1 MKCFRSKQIIIC
13 ILRSATI
20 NMGISILKFISY
32 FALILLCVFL
42 CSPSVIA
49 DGHIKE
55 KPVSYYTQ
63 IVPILKRSCQG
74 CHHPGDPN
82 GDLIVTSY
90 DELKRGGMAGEAI
103 ISGKP
108 DDSLLI
114 ELISGDP
121 PAMPQNQEPLSK
133 EEIDL
138 FRRWILEGAK
148 DDTPADADV
157 MDGENPI
164 YTVPPVI
171 SALAYSPDGTS
182 LAVSGVHEVLLY
194 DTKTFEIKARLVG
207 KARRITS
214 IVYADAGKVLGV
226 AGGSPAQF
234 GEIQIWDTAT
244 NKLTKAIRSTYD
256 TIYGL
261 SFSPDTKR
269 VAIGSSDK
277 TVRVISIT
285 DEKELVKFDNHGDW
299 VFGTVFSTDGSH
311 FVSCSRDTAL
321 KLVEVDTGSFV
332 DDVNS
337 SNKGYGEI
345 NAIARHPNA
354 DQVLSV
360 GEDRIPRL
368 YRMFRQTRRD
378 VGNTDFNLIRA
389 YEAQGGSIDAVAFSA
404 DGRKFAVGSSAGE
417 ARIYNVADGKRLAS
431 MQGDTVG
438 VFALAFHPNGT
449 QLATGGFDGK
459 IRIFDANSGQQLNIF
474 MSVPIE
480 TTASEEV
487 TLAVSG
493 MT

>member
-1 MKCFRSKQIIIC
+1 MVLLRLRLLNFFVIFLFCYIFC
-13 ILRSATI
+13 IPHV
-20 NMGISILKFISY
+20 N
-32 FALILLCVFL
+32 
-42 CSPSVIA
+42 A
-49 DGHIKE
+49 DGHE
-55 KPVSYYTQ
+55 KSEPVSYFKQ
-63 IVPILKRSCQG
+63 IFPLLKRSCQG

-103 ISGKP
+103 IPGKP
-108 DDSLLI
+108 DESLLI

-121 PAMPQNQEPLSK
+121 PAMPQNQEPLTK

-138 FRRWILEGAK
+138 FKRWIIEGAN
-148 DDTPADADV
+148 DDTPEETGGT
-157 MDGENPI
+157 DGENYPK
-164 YTVPPVI
+164 YTVPPVV
-171 SALAYSPDGTS
+171 SALAFSPDGTT
-182 LAVSGVHEVLLY
+182 LAVSGFSEVLLY
-194 DTKTFEIKARLVG
+194 DTKTYDIKARLVG
-207 KARRITS
+207 KARRIQS
-214 IVYADAGKVLGV
+214 IVYTDGGKILGI

-234 GEIQIWDTAT
+234 GEVQLWDTTT
-244 NKLTKAIRSTYD
+244 NKPIKTIRSTYD

-261 SFSPDTKR
+261 SFSPDSSR
-269 VAIGSSDK
+269 VAFGSSDH
-277 TVRVISIT
+277 TVRVVSIK
-285 DEKELVKFDNHGDW
+285 DEKELVKFDNHSDW
-299 VFGTVFSTDGSH
+299 VFGTVFSTDGSY

-368 YRMFRQTRRD
+368 YKMFREIRRD

-389 YEAQGGSIDAVAFSA
+389 YEAQSGSIDAVAFSA
-404 DGRKFAVGSSAGE
+404 DGSKFAVGSSAGE
-417 ARIYNVADGKRLAS
+417 ARIYNVSDGKRLLS

-438 VFALAFHPNGT
+438 VFALAFHPDGMK
-449 QLATGGFDGK
+449 LATGGFDGK
-459 IRIFDANSGQQLNIF
+459 IRVFDATSGKQLHIF
-474 MSVPIE
+474 VSVPIE
-480 TTASEEV
+480 TEASEEL

>member
-1 MKCFRSKQIIIC
+1 MVLLRLRLLNFFVIFLFCYIFC
-13 ILRSATI
+13 I
-20 NMGISILKFISY
+20 
-32 FALILLCVFL
+32 
-42 CSPSVIA
+42 PHVIA
-49 DGHIKE
+49 DGHGKTE
-55 KPVSYYTQ
+55 PVSYYKQ
-63 IVPILKRSCQG
+63 IHPLLKRSCQG

-103 ISGKP
+103 IPGKP
-108 DDSLLI
+108 EESLLI

-121 PAMPQNQEPLSK
+121 PAMPQNQEPLTK

-138 FRRWILEGAK
+138 FKRWILEGAK
-148 DDTPADADV
+148 DDTPEETDGIE
-157 MDGENPI
+157 GENYPK
-164 YTVPPVI
+164 YTVPPVV
-171 SALAYSPDGTS
+171 SAIAYSPDGST
-182 LAVSGVHEVLLY
+182 LAVSGFSEVLLY
-194 DTKTFEIKARLVG
+194 DSKTYDIKARLVG
-207 KARRITS
+207 KARRIQS
-214 IVYADAGKVLGV
+214 IVYTDGGKILGI

-234 GEIQIWDTAT
+234 GEVQLWDTTT
-244 NKLTKAIRSTYD
+244 NKPIKTIRSTYD

-261 SFSPDTKR
+261 SFSPDSSR
-269 VAIGSSDK
+269 VAFGSSDH
-277 TVRVISIT
+277 TVRVISIA
-285 DEKELVKFDNHGDW
+285 DEKELVKFDNHSDW
-299 VFGTVFSTDGSH
+299 VFGTVFSTDGTH

-368 YRMFRQTRRD
+368 YKMFREIRRD

-389 YEAQGGSIDAVAFSA
+389 YEAQSGSIDAVAFSA
-404 DGRKFAVGSSAGE
+404 DGSKFAVGSSSGE
-417 ARIYNVADGKRLAS
+417 ARMYNVTDGKRLLS
-431 MQGDTVG
+431 VQGDTVG
-438 VFALAFHPNGT
+438 VFALAFHPDGT
-449 QLATGGFDGK
+449 KLATGGFDGK
-459 IRIFDANSGQQLNIF
+459 IRVFDATSGKQLHIF
-474 MSVPIE
+474 VSVPIE
-480 TTASEEV
+480 TEASEEL

>member
-1 MKCFRSKQIIIC
+1 
-13 ILRSATI
+13 
-20 NMGISILKFISY
+20 MGISILKFISY

-42 CSPSVIA
+42 CSPPVIA
-49 DGHIKE
+49 DGHVKE

-90 DELKRGGMAGEAI
+90 HELKRGGMAGEAI

-148 DDTPADADV
+148 DDTPTDADV

-164 YTVPPVI
+164 YTVPPVV

-244 NKLTKAIRSTYD
+244 NKLAKAIRSTYD

-277 TVRVISIT
+277 TVRVISIA

>member
-1 MKCFRSKQIIIC
+1 MDVSRLRLMNYFGIFLFCFVVLTPI
-13 ILRSATI
+13 
-20 NMGISILKFISY
+20 
-32 FALILLCVFL
+32 V
-42 CSPSVIA
+42 VA
-49 DGHIKE
+49 DNHGKKE
-55 KPVSYYTQ
+55 PVSYFKQ
-63 IVPILKRSCQG
+63 IFPLLKRSCQG

-103 ISGKP
+103 IPGKP
-108 DDSLLI
+108 DESLLI

-121 PAMPQNQEPLSK
+121 PAMPQNQEPLTK

-138 FRRWILEGAK
+138 FKRWILEGAN
-148 DDTPADADV
+148 DDTPEETDG
-157 MDGENPI
+157 MDGENYPK
-164 YTVPPVI
+164 YTVPPVV
-171 SALAYSPDGTS
+171 SAIAYSPDGTT
-182 LAVSGVHEVLLY
+182 LAVSGFSEVLLY
-194 DTKTFEIKARLVG
+194 DTKTYDIKARLVG
-207 KARRITS
+207 KARRIQS
-214 IVYADAGKVLGV
+214 IVYADGGKILGI

-234 GEIQIWDTAT
+234 GEVQLWDTTT
-244 NKLTKAIRSTYD
+244 NKPIKTIRSTYD

-261 SFSPDTKR
+261 SFSPDSGR
-269 VAIGSSDK
+269 VAFGSSDH
-277 TVRVISIT
+277 TVRVISIA
-285 DEKELVKFDNHGDW
+285 DEKELVKFDNHSDW
-299 VFGTVFSTDGSH
+299 VFGTVFSTDGTH

-368 YRMFRQTRRD
+368 YKMFREIRRD

-389 YEAQGGSIDAVAFSA
+389 YEAQSGSIDAVAFSV
-404 DGRKFAVGSSAGE
+404 DGSKFAVGSSAGE
-417 ARIYNVADGKRLAS
+417 ARLYNVSDGKRLLS

-438 VFALAFHPNGT
+438 VFALAFHPDGT

-459 IRIFDANSGQQLNIF
+459 IRVFDTASGKQLHIFV
-474 MSVPIE
+474 SVPIE
-480 TTASEEV
+480 TEASEEF
-487 TLAVSG
+487 TLVVSG

>member
-1 MKCFRSKQIIIC
+1 MK
-13 ILRSATI
+13 L
-20 NMGISILKFISY
+20 SIQKFLIY
-32 FALILLCVFL
+32 IGILLFSFAL
-42 CSPSVIA
+42 CSPFAVA
-49 DGHIKE
+49 DGHAKKE
-55 KPVSYYTQ
+55 PVSYHKQ

-82 GDLIVTSY
+82 ADLIVTSY
-90 DELKRGGMAGEAI
+90 AELKRGGMAGEAI
-103 ISGKP
+103 IPGKP
-108 DDSLLI
+108 DESLLI

-121 PAMPQNQEPLSK
+121 PAMPQNQEPLTA

-138 FRRWILEGAK
+138 FKRWILEGAK
-148 DDTPADADV
+148 DDTPAEADE
-157 MDGENPI
+157 MDTEVPT
-164 YTVPPVI
+164 YTVPPVV
-171 SALAYSPDGTS
+171 SAMAYSPDGNV
-182 LAVSGVHEVLLY
+182 LAVSGVNEVLLY
-194 DTKTFEIKARLVG
+194 DAKSFELKARLVG
-207 KARRITS
+207 KARRIQS
-214 IVYADAGKVLGV
+214 IVYADGGKVLGI
-226 AGGSPAQF
+226 AAGSPAQF
-234 GEIQIWDTAT
+234 GEVQLWDTAT
-244 NKLTKAIRSTYD
+244 NKLIKAIRSTYD

-261 SFSPDTKR
+261 SFSPDATR
-269 VAIGSSDK
+269 VAFGSSDK
-277 TVRVISIT
+277 TVRVISIA
-285 DEKELVKFDNHGDW
+285 DEKELVRFDNHGDW
-299 VFGTVFSTDGSH
+299 VFGTVFSTDGTH

-389 YEAQGGSIDAVAFSA
+389 YEAQSGSIDAVAFSA
-404 DGRKFAVGSSAGE
+404 DGSKFAVGSSSGE
-417 ARIYNVADGKRLAS
+417 ARIYNVANGKRLAS

-438 VFALAFHPNGT
+438 VFALAFHPDGT

-459 IRIFDANSGQQLNIF
+459 IRIFDANSGKQLNIF
-474 MSVPIE
+474 ISVPIE
-480 TTASEEV
+480 TTASEDI
-487 TLAVSG
+487 TLIVAG

>member
-1 MKCFRSKQIIIC
+1 M
-13 ILRSATI
+13 
-20 NMGISILKFISY
+20 KFIS
-32 FALILLCVFL
+32 FLGLILISYLL
-42 CSPSVIA
+42 WNPYLMA
-49 DGHIKE
+49 DGHGKE

-82 GDLIVTSY
+82 GHLIVTTY
-90 DELKRGGMAGEAI
+90 AELKRGGMAGEAI
-103 ISGKP
+103 IVGKP
-108 DDSLLI
+108 DESLLI

-121 PAMPQNQEPLSK
+121 PAMPQNQDPLTK

-138 FRRWILEGAK
+138 FKRWILEGAE
-148 DDTPADADV
+148 DDTPSDADAMDV
-157 MDGENPI
+157 ELPV
-164 YTVPPVI
+164 YTVPPVV
-171 SALAYSPDGTS
+171 SALAYSPDGLI
-182 LAVSGVHEVLLY
+182 LAVSGVREVLLY
-194 DTKTFEIKARLVG
+194 DTETFEIEERYVG

-214 IVYADAGKVLGV
+214 IVYADSGKILGV

-234 GEIQIWDTAT
+234 GEIQLWDTTT
-244 NKLTKAIRSTYD
+244 NKLTKAIRSTFD

-261 SFSPDTKR
+261 SFSPDASR

-277 TVRVISIT
+277 TVRVISIS

-321 KLVEVDTGSFV
+321 KLVEVGTGSFV

-368 YRMFRQTRRD
+368 YKMFRERRRD

-389 YEAQGGSIDAVAFSA
+389 YEAQSGAIKSVAFSS
-404 DGRKFAVGSSAGE
+404 DGSKFATGSSSGE
-417 ARIYNVADGKRLAS
+417 VRVYNVTDGKRLAS
-431 MQGDTVG
+431 MQGDTVS
-438 VFALAFHPNGT
+438 VFALSFHPEGT
-449 QLATGGFDGK
+449 QLAAGGFDGK
-459 IRIFDANSGQQLNIF
+459 IRIFDVNSGSQLRIF

-480 TTASEEV
+480 TEASDEII
-487 TLAVSG
+487 LAVSG

>member
-1 MKCFRSKQIIIC
+1 
-13 ILRSATI
+13 
-20 NMGISILKFISY
+20 MGISILKFISY
-32 FALILLCVFL
+32 FALILLCIFL

-49 DGHIKE
+49 DGHVKE

-82 GDLIVTSY
+82 GDLIVTAY

-121 PAMPQNQEPLSK
+121 PAMPQNQDPLSK

-148 DDTPADADV
+148 DDTPTDADV

-277 TVRVISIT
+277 TVRVISIA

>member
-1 MKCFRSKQIIIC
+1 MK
-13 ILRSATI
+13 
-20 NMGISILKFISY
+20 ISILKFICIFSIFLIY
-32 FALILLCVFL
+32 SVVWSPFAA
-42 CSPSVIA
+42 A
-49 DGHIKE
+49 DNHGEKE
-55 KPVSYYTQ
+55 PVSYHKQ

-82 GDLIVTSY
+82 ADLIVTSY
-90 DELKRGGMAGEAI
+90 AELKRGGMAGEAI
-103 ISGKP
+103 IPGKP
-108 DDSLLI
+108 DESLII

-121 PAMPQNQEPLSK
+121 PAMPQNQEPLTA
-133 EEIDL
+133 EEINL
-138 FRRWILEGAK
+138 FTRWILEGAK
-148 DDTPADADV
+148 DDTPAEADETN
-157 MDGENPI
+157 GEYPS
-164 YTVPPVI
+164 YTVPPVV
-171 SALAYSPDGTS
+171 SAMAYSPDGST
-182 LAVSGVHEVLLY
+182 LAVSGVNEVLLY
-194 DTKTFEIKARLVG
+194 DSKSFALKARLVG
-207 KARRITS
+207 KARRIQS
-214 IVYADAGKVLGV
+214 IIYADGGKILGI

-234 GEIQIWDTAT
+234 GEVQLWDTAT
-244 NKLTKAIRSTYD
+244 NKLIKSIRSTYD

-261 SFSPDTKR
+261 SFSPDASRIAFGT
-269 VAIGSSDK
+269 SDK

-285 DEKELVKFDNHGDW
+285 DEKELVRFDNHGDW

-345 NAIARHPNA
+345 NAIARHPKA

-378 VGNTDFNLIRA
+378 VGNTDFNLIKA
-389 YEAQGGSIDAVAFSA
+389 YEAQSGSIDAVAFSV
-404 DGRKFAVGSSAGE
+404 DGSKFAVGSSSGE
-417 ARIYNVADGKRLAS
+417 ARIYNVVDGKRLLS

-438 VFALAFHPNGT
+438 VFALAFHPDGT

-459 IRIFDANSGQQLNIF
+459 IRIFGANSGKQLNIF

-480 TTASEEV
+480 TTASEDV
-487 TLAVSG
+487 TLTVTG

>member
-1 MKCFRSKQIIIC
+1 M
-13 ILRSATI
+13 
-20 NMGISILKFISY
+20 
-32 FALILLCVFL
+32 
-42 CSPSVIA
+42 A
-49 DGHIKE
+49 DGHDKE
-55 KPVSYYTQ
+55 APVSYHKQ

-82 GDLIVTSY
+82 ADLIVTSY
-90 DELKRGGMAGEAI
+90 AELKRGGMAGEAI
-103 ISGKP
+103 IPGKP
-108 DDSLLI
+108 DESLII

-121 PAMPQNQEPLSK
+121 PAMPQNQEPLTT
-133 EEIDL
+133 EEVAL
-138 FRRWILEGAK
+138 FKRWILEGAK
-148 DDTPADADV
+148 DDTPEEADE
-157 MDGENPI
+157 MDGENYPI
-164 YTVPPVI
+164 YTVPPVV
-171 SALAYSPDGTS
+171 SAMTYSPDGS
-182 LAVSGVHEVLLY
+182 MLAVSGVSEVLLY
-194 DTKTFEIKARLVG
+194 DTKNFEVKARLVG
-207 KARRITS
+207 KARRIQS
-214 IVYADAGKVLGV
+214 IVYANSGKILGIS
-226 AGGSPAQF
+226 GGSPAQF
-234 GEIQIWDTAT
+234 GEVQLWDTAT

-261 SFSPDTKR
+261 SFSPDASR
-269 VAIGSSDK
+269 VAFGSSDK
-277 TVRVISIT
+277 TVRVISIA

-360 GEDRIPRL
+360 GEDRVPRL

-389 YEAQGGSIDAVAFSA
+389 YEPQSGSIQSVAFSA
-404 DGRKFAVGSSAGE
+404 DGSKFAVGSSAGE
-417 ARIYNVADGKRLAS
+417 ARIYNVANGKRLLS

-438 VFALAFHPNGT
+438 VFALAFHPEGA

-459 IRIFDANSGQQLNIF
+459 IRIFDANSGKQLNIF

-480 TTASEEV
+480 ATASEDV
-487 TLAVSG
+487 TLIVTG

>member
-1 MKCFRSKQIIIC
+1 MS
-13 ILRSATI
+13 
-20 NMGISILKFISY
+20 ISSMKFISY
-32 FALILLCVFL
+32 FGLILISFL
-42 CSPSVIA
+42 LWNPSIMA
-49 DGHIKE
+49 DGHGKE
-55 KPVSYYTQ
+55 KPVSYHTQ

-82 GDLIVTSY
+82 ADLIVTTY
-90 DELKRGGMAGEAI
+90 TELKRGGMAGEAI
-103 ISGKP
+103 IPGKP
-108 DDSLLI
+108 DESLLI

-121 PAMPQNQEPLSK
+121 PAMPQNQDPLTK

-138 FRRWILEGAK
+138 FKQWILEGAK
-148 DDTPADADV
+148 DDTPVDADATEAD
-157 MDGENPI
+157 NPI
-164 YTVPPVI
+164 YTVPPVV
-171 SALAYSPDGTS
+171 SALAFSPDGTT
-182 LAVSGVHEVLLY
+182 LAVSGVNEVLLY
-194 DTKTFEIKARLVG
+194 DTKTFEIKARYVG

-214 IVYADAGKVLGV
+214 IVYADGGKILGI

-234 GEIQIWDTAT
+234 GEIQLWDTAT
-244 NKLTKAIRSTYD
+244 NKLNKAIRSTYD

-261 SFSPDTKR
+261 SFSPDTSR
-269 VAIGSSDK
+269 IAIGSSDK
-277 TVRVISIT
+277 TVRVISIV

-345 NAIARHPNA
+345 NAIARHPNE

-389 YEAQGGSIDAVAFSA
+389 YEAQSGAIKSVAFSA
-404 DGRKFAVGSSAGE
+404 DGSKFATGSSSGE

-431 MQGDTVG
+431 MQGDTVS
-438 VFALAFHPNGT
+438 VFALAFHPDGT
-449 QLATGGFDGK
+449 QLAAGGFDGK
-459 IRIFDANSGQQLNIF
+459 IRIFDSNSGNQLKIF

-487 TLAVSG
+487 TLTVSG

>member
-1 MKCFRSKQIIIC
+1 MKYFGIILFCFV
-13 ILRSATI
+13 LW
-20 NMGISILKFISY
+20 
-32 FALILLCVFL
+32 
-42 CSPSVIA
+42 SPLVVA
-49 DGHIKE
+49 DNHGKE
-55 KPVSYYTQ
+55 EPVSYYKQ
-63 IVPILKRSCQG
+63 ILPLLKRSCQG

-103 ISGKP
+103 IPGKP
-108 DDSLLI
+108 DDSLII

-121 PAMPQNQEPLSK
+121 PAMPQNQEPLTID
-133 EEIDL
+133 EIDL
-138 FRRWILEGAK
+138 FKRWILEGAK
-148 DDTPADADV
+148 DDTPEKTNDV
-157 MDGENPI
+157 GEGNYPK
-164 YTVPPVI
+164 YTVPPVV
-171 SALAYSPDGTS
+171 SAMAFSPDGTT
-182 LAVSGVHEVLLY
+182 LAVSGVSEVLLY
-194 DTKTFEIKARLVG
+194 DSVTLEIKARLVG
-207 KARRITS
+207 NARRIQS
-214 IVYADAGKVLGV
+214 IVFADGGKILGI

-234 GEIQIWDTAT
+234 GEVQLWDTTT
-244 NKLTKAIRSTYD
+244 NKLVKAIRSTFD

-261 SFSPDTKR
+261 SFSPDSTR
-269 VAIGSSDK
+269 VAFGSSDH
-277 TVRVISIT
+277 TVRVVSIA
-285 DEKELVKFDNHGDW
+285 DEKELVKFDNHSDW

-345 NAIARHPNA
+345 NAIARHPKA

-368 YRMFRQTRRD
+368 YKMFRETRRD

-389 YEAQGGSIDAVAFSA
+389 YEAQAGSIDAVAFSA
-404 DGRKFAVGSSAGE
+404 DGSKFAVGSSAGE
-417 ARIYNVADGKRLAS
+417 ARIYNVSDGKRLLS

-438 VFALAFHPNGT
+438 IFALAFHPDGT
-449 QLATGGFDGK
+449 KLATGGFDGK
-459 IRIFDANSGQQLNIF
+459 IRVFDANSGKQLHIF

-480 TTASEEV
+480 TDASEEL

>member
-1 MKCFRSKQIIIC
+1 MKTSGLVYIVVMFIFLMSSSLFVHDVRS
-13 ILRSATI
+13 
-20 NMGISILKFISY
+20 
-32 FALILLCVFL
+32 
-42 CSPSVIA
+42 
-49 DGHIKE
+49 DGHEKE
-55 KPVSYYTQ
+55 EPVSYYKQ

-82 GDLIVTSY
+82 ADFIVTSY
-90 DELKRGGMAGEAI
+90 AELKRGGMGGEAI
-103 ISGKP
+103 IPNKP
-108 DDSLLI
+108 DDSLII
-114 ELISGDP
+114 ELITGDP
-121 PAMPQNQEPLSK
+121 PAMPQNQEPLTD
-133 EEIDL
+133 EEVAL

-148 DDTPADADV
+148 DDTPTDADKTDEEV
-157 MDGENPI
+157 PV

-171 SALAYSPDGTS
+171 SAMTFSPDGNT
-182 LAVSGVHEVLLY
+182 LAVSGVREILLY
-194 DTKTFEIKARLVG
+194 DTENYEIKERFVG
-207 KARRITS
+207 KARRIQS
-214 IVYADAGKVLGV
+214 IVYTKDGKTIGV

-234 GEIQIWDTAT
+234 GEVQLWDATT
-244 NKLTKAIRSTYD
+244 NKLIKTIRSTYD

-261 SFSPDTKR
+261 SFSPDAKR
-269 VAIGSSDK
+269 VAFGSSDK
-277 TVRVISIT
+277 TVRVISID
-285 DEKELVKFDNHGDW
+285 DEKELVKFDNHSDW
-299 VFGTVFSTDGSH
+299 VFGTVFSTDGTH

-368 YRMFRQTRRD
+368 YRMFRQRRRD

-389 YEAQGGSIDAVAFSA
+389 YEAQAGSIDAVAFSA
-404 DGRKFAVGSSAGE
+404 DGNKFAVGSSAGE
-417 ARIYNVADGKRLAS
+417 VRVYNVSDGKRLLTVEA
-431 MQGDTVG
+431 DTVS
-438 VFALAFHPNGT
+438 VFAIAFHPEGT
-449 QLATGGFDGK
+449 QLAAGGFDGK
-459 IRIFDANSGQQLNIF
+459 VRIFDVQTGDLLNVF

-480 TTASEEV
+480 TAASEDI